1 MGVCDRYDAICDM
14 MRKAAEHAGRAPD
27 SVSLTAVTKTKSAE
41 EFLPLIERGHRL
53 FGENRVQEAKEK
65 YTPLKEAYPDI
76 ELHLIGHLQTNKV
89 KEAVALFDSIDTVD
103 SEELA
108 EKLAAEMKRQNR
120 FLPVYVQVNTGLEE
134 QKGGIDPRETADFV
148 QKCRAVGLD
157 VVGLMCIPPVD
168 DEPSPHF
175 ALLKKL
181 ARDSGVKRLS
191 MGMSD
196 DFDIAI
202 EQGATTVRVGSALF
216 GERKQV

>member
-1 MGVCDRYDAICDM
+1 MGVCDRYDAICGL

-41 EFLPLIERGHRL
+41 EFLPLIKRGHRL

-65 YTPLKEAYPDI
+65 YAPLKERFPDI

-89 KEAVALFDSIDTVD
+89 RDAVALFDSIDVVD

-134 QKGGIDPRETADFV
+134 QKGGVDPRKTADFV
-148 QKCRAVGLD
+148 QKCRDIGLN
-157 VVGLMCIPPVD
+157 VVGLMCIPPVN

-181 ARDSGVKRLS
+181 ARELGVERLS